1 MKPIAGL
8 LMTLLASAVAG
19 CHVHRARYFYE
30 AGTSHVSGGTR
41 EGASVAVSGDSRL
54 LAGVIVAI
62 MVADGIRYY
71 LRRPDGSLTPIE
83 SPPEADASRR
93 VSEQDCSGPITLDGG
108 NLRCR

>member
-1 MKPIAGL
+1 MKTIAALLTTLIASGL
-8 LMTLLASAVAG
+8 AG
-19 CHVHRARYFYE
+19 CHGHRAGYFYE

-54 LAGVIVAI
+54 LVGVVVAI

-71 LRRPDGSLTPIE
+71 LRRPDGSLTPVE
-83 SPPEADASRR
+83 RPPEADASRR
-93 VSEQDCSGPITLDGG
+93 VTVQDCSGPITLDGG